1 MNKIEFENILNVCCS
16 QLTEEARRV
25 SFKSASQFENR
36 VREVLG
42 DLTKGETSFSVD
54 FNPHPQAFPDIA
66 MGEYGVE
73 VKFTLNDTWRSVA
86 NSVLETQRIESV
98 KHIYI
103 VFGKMGGVPE
113 VAWGEYEQSVIHVR
127 TSHVPRFEVEVTPN
141 KAAVKTSL
149 FEQMGIKY

>member
-86 NSVLETQRIESV
+86 NSVLETRDNGKLNTNTSIAIIICFLIFF
-98 KHIYI
+98 IYS
-103 VFGKMGGVPE
+103 P
-113 VAWGEYEQSVIHVR
+113 
-127 TSHVPRFEVEVTPN
+127 P
-141 KAAVKTSL
+141 L
-149 FEQMGIKY
+149 